1 MRRNA
6 FLCAL
11 MAFLMILTVACEN
24 GRTSDGLVP
33 EIRISISE
41 GIEKDVIGPDTSL
54 TVDGATGITDY
65 KVTMYYE
72 DDKEPAVETSG
83 YVSASSSYVV
93 RDILTGHYTVNIEGY
108 IAKTDNSYVK
118 IAEED
123 FSAYFSPSSPSAS
136 FVISKFSDTPVGD
149 VKADIIY
156 PKDRINELQY
166 DEEMRSWIFP
176 KNAPSNNGDVITV
189 LNEALNREFGGC
201 AIRHNNPEIL
211 HEKDNIVT
219 IKHQLDITTIA
230 YTYIVQVETE
240 IYKEKC
246 PAVIVGMTLT
256 HIDQRENE
264 KKDLERLSLVLC
276 DKLIETHDSLKK
288 KNNEII
294 DRNNLLM
301 NFSEYVR
308 STRMHIRE
316 LTDTLRMIQREVP
329 NLPEPMRVYN
339 RRLHDSLKGLNRAHT
354 LINDKIREFNVNHR
368 DGQ

>member
-1 MRRNA
+1 M
-6 FLCAL
+6 
-11 MAFLMILTVACEN
+11 EN
-24 GRTSDGLVP
+24 NIIER
-33 EIRISISE
+33 
-41 GIEKDVIGPDTSL
+41 IEKIQNKL
-54 TVDGATGITDY
+54 N
-65 KVTMYYE
+65 K
-72 DDKEPAVETSG
+72 
-83 YVSASSSYVV
+83 
-93 RDILTGHYTVNIEGY
+93 
-108 IAKTDNSYVK
+108 
-118 IAEED
+118 
-123 FSAYFSPSSPSAS
+123 
-136 FVISKFSDTPVGD
+136 
-149 VKADIIY
+149 DIIY
-156 PKDRINELQY
+156 PKDRISELQY

-176 KNAPSNNGDVITV
+176 KNSPSNNGDVITV

-230 YTYIVQVETE
+230 CTYIVQVETE
-240 IYKEKC
+240 VYKEKC

-276 DKLIETHDSLKK
+276 DKLIETNDSLKK
-288 KNNEII
+288 KNQTII
-294 DRNNLLM
+294 DRNNLLI

-308 STRMHIRE
+308 STRSCIRE

-354 LINDKIREFNVNHR
+354 LISDKISEFNVNHR
-368 DGQ
+368 DKQ

>member
-1 MRRNA
+1 M
-6 FLCAL
+6 
-11 MAFLMILTVACEN
+11 EN
-24 GRTSDGLVP
+24 NIIERL
-33 EIRISISE
+33 ERIQNKLN
-41 GIEKDVIGPDTSL
+41 KDV
-54 TVDGATGITDY
+54 V
-65 KVTMYYE
+65 
-72 DDKEPAVETSG
+72 
-83 YVSASSSYVV
+83 
-93 RDILTGHYTVNIEGY
+93 
-108 IAKTDNSYVK
+108 
-118 IAEED
+118 
-123 FSAYFSPSSPSAS
+123 
-136 FVISKFSDTPVGD
+136 
-149 VKADIIY
+149 Y
-156 PKDRINELQY
+156 PKNRINELQY
-166 DEEMRSWIFP
+166 NEEMRSWLFP
-176 KNAPSNNGDVITV
+176 KNAPSNNGDVIAV
-189 LNEALNREFGGC
+189 LNEALSKEFSGC

-276 DKLIETHDSLKK
+276 DKLIETHESLKK
-288 KNNEII
+288 KNQMII
-294 DRNNLLM
+294 NRNNLLL

>member
-1 MRRNA
+1 M
-6 FLCAL
+6 
-11 MAFLMILTVACEN
+11 EN
-24 GRTSDGLVP
+24 N
-33 EIRISISE
+33 I
-41 GIEKDVIGPDTSL
+41 IERLDKVQNRLNKDVI
-54 TVDGATGITDY
+54 
-65 KVTMYYE
+65 
-72 DDKEPAVETSG
+72 
-83 YVSASSSYVV
+83 
-93 RDILTGHYTVNIEGY
+93 
-108 IAKTDNSYVK
+108 
-118 IAEED
+118 
-123 FSAYFSPSSPSAS
+123 
-136 FVISKFSDTPVGD
+136 
-149 VKADIIY
+149 Y
-156 PKDRINELQY
+156 PKNRINELQY

-230 YTYIVQVETE
+230 CTYIVQVETE
-240 IYKEKC
+240 VYKEKC

-276 DKLIETHDSLKK
+276 DKLIETHESLKK
-288 KNNEII
+288 KNQMISN
-294 DRNNLLM
+294 RNNLLL

-354 LINDKIREFNVNHR
+354 LISDKIREFNVNHR

>member
-1 MRRNA
+1 M
-6 FLCAL
+6 
-11 MAFLMILTVACEN
+11 EN
-24 GRTSDGLVP
+24 NIIER
-33 EIRISISE
+33 
-41 GIEKDVIGPDTSL
+41 IEKIKNKL
-54 TVDGATGITDY
+54 N
-65 KVTMYYE
+65 K
-72 DDKEPAVETSG
+72 
-83 YVSASSSYVV
+83 
-93 RDILTGHYTVNIEGY
+93 
-108 IAKTDNSYVK
+108 
-118 IAEED
+118 
-123 FSAYFSPSSPSAS
+123 
-136 FVISKFSDTPVGD
+136 
-149 VKADIIY
+149 DIIY

-219 IKHQLDITTIA
+219 IKHQIEITTIA
-230 YTYIVQVETE
+230 CTYIVQVETE
-240 IYKEKC
+240 VYKEKC
-246 PAVIVGMTLT
+246 PAVIVCMTLT
-256 HIDQRENE
+256 YIDQREHE

-276 DKLIETHDSLKK
+276 DKLIETHESLKK
-288 KNNEII
+288 KNQMII
-294 DRNNLLM
+294 DRNNLLL
-301 NFSEYVR
+301 NFAEYVR

-354 LINDKIREFNVNHR
+354 LINDKISEFNVNHR

>member
-1 MRRNA
+1 M
-6 FLCAL
+6 
-11 MAFLMILTVACEN
+11 EN
-24 GRTSDGLVP
+24 NIIER
-33 EIRISISE
+33 
-41 GIEKDVIGPDTSL
+41 IEKIQNKL
-54 TVDGATGITDY
+54 N
-65 KVTMYYE
+65 K
-72 DDKEPAVETSG
+72 
-83 YVSASSSYVV
+83 
-93 RDILTGHYTVNIEGY
+93 
-108 IAKTDNSYVK
+108 
-118 IAEED
+118 
-123 FSAYFSPSSPSAS
+123 
-136 FVISKFSDTPVGD
+136 
-149 VKADIIY
+149 DIIY
-156 PKDRINELQY
+156 PKDRISELQY

-219 IKHQLDITTIA
+219 VKHQLDITTIA
-230 YTYIVQVETE
+230 CTYIVQVETE
-240 IYKEKC
+240 VYKEKC

-256 HIDQRENE
+256 YIDQRENE
-264 KKDLERLSLVLC
+264 KKDLERLSFVLC
-276 DKLIETHDSLKK
+276 DKLIETHESLKK

-294 DRNNLLM
+294 DRNNLLL
-301 NFSEYVR
+301 NFAEYVR

>member
-1 MRRNA
+1 M
-6 FLCAL
+6 
-11 MAFLMILTVACEN
+11 EN
-24 GRTSDGLVP
+24 NIIER
-33 EIRISISE
+33 
-41 GIEKDVIGPDTSL
+41 IEKIQNKL
-54 TVDGATGITDY
+54 N
-65 KVTMYYE
+65 K
-72 DDKEPAVETSG
+72 
-83 YVSASSSYVV
+83 
-93 RDILTGHYTVNIEGY
+93 
-108 IAKTDNSYVK
+108 
-118 IAEED
+118 
-123 FSAYFSPSSPSAS
+123 
-136 FVISKFSDTPVGD
+136 
-149 VKADIIY
+149 DIIY

-176 KNAPSNNGDVITV
+176 KNSPSNNGDVITV
-189 LNEALNREFGGC
+189 LNEALNREFGEC

-211 HEKDNIVT
+211 HEKDSVVT
-219 IKHQLDITTIA
+219 VKHQLDITTIA
-230 YTYIVQVETE
+230 CTYIVQVETE
-240 IYKEKC
+240 VYKEKC

-256 HIDQRENE
+256 YIDQRENE

-276 DKLIETHDSLKK
+276 DKLIETHESLKK
-288 KNNEII
+288 KNQMII
-294 DRNNLLM
+294 DRNNLLL

>member
-1 MRRNA
+1 M
-6 FLCAL
+6 
-11 MAFLMILTVACEN
+11 EN
-24 GRTSDGLVP
+24 NIIER
-33 EIRISISE
+33 
-41 GIEKDVIGPDTSL
+41 IEKIQNKL
-54 TVDGATGITDY
+54 N
-65 KVTMYYE
+65 K
-72 DDKEPAVETSG
+72 
-83 YVSASSSYVV
+83 
-93 RDILTGHYTVNIEGY
+93 
-108 IAKTDNSYVK
+108 
-118 IAEED
+118 
-123 FSAYFSPSSPSAS
+123 
-136 FVISKFSDTPVGD
+136 
-149 VKADIIY
+149 DIIY